1 MLMKKEEIERCLIT
15 SYRKD
20 IYRPFTKAVMDYN
33 LIEEGDHICVCIS
46 GGKDSFILAKCMQE
60 IEKHG
65 KYPIKCEY
73 VVMNPGFGNNSMNG
87 IKLVAE
93 KLGIDIK
100 IINSDI
106 FEHVKK
112 SGHKS
117 PCYVCAKMR
126 RGCLYNI
133 AKELGCNKIALGH
146 HFDDVIETTM
156 MSLLYNGVF
165 NTMLPKVNSENFDGM
180 KLIRPLYLVREKSII
195 NFAKKIDVEFSKC
208 NCPLKDGYSKRS
220 EVKKIIEELKKE
232 NEFVEYNIFKSS
244 ENVDLNNI
252 RGFFKDKKHYNF
264 SNIFDND
271 IDNWYN

>member
-1 MLMKKEEIERCLIT
+1 MKKEEIERCLIT

-33 LIEEGDHICVCIS
+33 LIEENDHICVCIS

-60 IEKHG
+60 IERHG
-65 KYPIKCEY
+65 KFPIKCRY
-73 VVMNPGFGNNSMNG
+73 VVMNPGFGNRSVDD
-87 IKLVAE
+87 IKSTAK
-93 KLGIDIK
+93 KLGIDIQ
-100 IINSDI
+100 IVDSDI
-106 FEHVKK
+106 FQHVKN

-133 AKELGCNKIALGH
+133 AKKLGCNKIALGH

-165 NTMLPKVNSENFDGM
+165 NTMLPKVNSENFKGM

-195 NFAKKIDVEFSKC
+195 NFTKKIGIEFNKC
-208 NCPLKDGYSKRS
+208 NCPLKNGYSKRS
-220 EVKKIIEELKKE
+220 EVKKIIEKLKEE

-252 RGFFKDKKHYNF
+252 RGFFKDKMHYNF

-271 IDNWYN
+271 IDN